1 MTLVSFFLYEAS
13 FDGEALTPLKVEA
26 GGRPLSCANR
36 FSLPRAACATGTDL
50 PQGRPELLW
59 LPGRQAG
66 RQALP
71 TFCRNTVGSS
81 TSHRELPSFFFLH
94 LVFLANY
101 FVALPLLHATSL
113 SP

>member
-66 RQALP
+66 VADFL
-71 TFCRNTVGSS
+71 SE
-81 TSHRELPSFFFLH
+81 HRRFLHFSPRTPIVSFFFI
-94 LVFLANY
+94 
-101 FVALPLLHATSL
+101 
-113 SP
+113 

>member
-66 RQALP
+66 RR
-71 TFCRNTVGSS
+71 CRLSVGTPSVPPLL
-81 TSHRELPSFFFLH
+81 TENSHRFFFLH